1 MTPEE
6 YIEKLKEM
14 RRSLSSI
21 SHNIDEAVYNMNRR
35 LETGYEVCENSSKIA
50 TKFAFEGAKNLEKE
64 LAILTV
70 SDIEY

>member
-1 MTPEE
+1 
-6 YIEKLKEM
+6 
-14 RRSLSSI
+14 
-21 SHNIDEAVYNMNRR
+21 MNRR

-70 SDIEY
+70 SKIEY